1 MFLLPVEAAVA
12 VVLAMEVLEA
22 VVPVAVA
29 RSSCTVA
36 SSSLTEEIAASREVT
51 WVVKEAFSEEVQVT
65 VTLVTDLHRVEI
77 LVEAGFWSVRVMMVV
92 MAVTTEAQEEAV
104 ARELELVELLLVRLE
119 AVALAAVRP
128 AELSVRALAF
138 CRRDA
143 EDWEQAEMAFRPS
156 SSYVL
161 HREKFALQ

>member
-1 MFLLPVEAAVA
+1 MVEA
-12 VVLAMEVLEA
+12 
-22 VVPVAVA
+22 
-29 RSSCTVA
+29 S
-36 SSSLTEEIAASREVT
+36 VT
-51 WVVKEAFSEEVQVT
+51 WVVKEAFSAEVQVT

-92 MAVTTEAQEEAV
+92 MVVTTEAQEEAV

-161 HREKFALQ
+161 HREKLALQ